1 LRPGKK
7 IFLTANPHLDMVK
20 DSLPD
25 IGTIATAEIDGLSI
39 RYARTGISS
48 GIPILLTAPWP
59 ESIYSFHRL
68 VPHLTAGYQLLLVD
82 LPGFGL
88 SQSRFDVMSPE
99 AMGDFI
105 VKLFKH
111 FRISRTHAVALDVG
125 TPAILFTA
133 SKQPELFE
141 SLVIGGGAMRPDLAD
156 GALKELIFSPAGSLA
171 TIGADGVKS
180 YLEQAAVLTPAAIIE
195 DFRAASS
202 GRRLEEATQYV
213 RGYIQDSPK
222 LEPLLSKIK
231 TPTLI
236 MAGKH
241 DQIVPPV
248 NGQFLAER
256 LPNNRNMLLD
266 AEHRIWEE
274 ASKEFI
280 KTIASWLNG
289 GYHIPAKKD

>member
-1 LRPGKK
+1 M
-7 IFLTANPHLDMVK
+7 TK
-20 DSLPD
+20 DSLPN
-25 IGTIATAEIDGLSI
+25 IGTVATKEIDGLSI
-39 RYARTGISS
+39 RYAQVGVSN
-48 GIPILLTAPWP
+48 GIPIFLTAPWP

-68 VPHLTAGYQLLLVD
+68 VTHLAEEHQLLLVD

-88 SQSRFDVMSPE
+88 SQSRFDIMSPE

-105 VKLFKH
+105 IRLLSNFGI
-111 FRISRTHAVALDVG
+111 RRTHAIALDVG

-141 SLVIGGGAMRPDLAD
+141 SLIIGGGAMRPDLAD
-156 GALKELIFSPAGSLA
+156 GPLKELIFSPTGSLA

-180 YLEQAAVLTPAAIIE
+180 YLEQAAVLTPAPIIE

-202 GRRLEEATQYV
+202 GRRLEDATQYV

-236 MAGKH
+236 IAGKN
-241 DQIVPPV
+241 DKIVPPV
-248 NGQFLAER
+248 NGKFLAER
-256 LPNNRNMLLD
+256 LPNNRNILLEAD
-266 AEHRIWEE
+266 HRVWEE
-274 ASKEFI
+274 AANEFNDAI
-280 KTIASWLNG
+280 TLWVDED
-289 GYHIPAKKD
+289 YHLLVAPRYLH

>member
-1 LRPGKK
+1 M
-7 IFLTANPHLDMVK
+7 AK

-39 RYARTGISS
+39 RYAQSGISN

-59 ESIYSFHRL
+59 ESIYSFHHL
-68 VPHLTAGYQLLLVD
+68 VPDLAKEHQLLLVD

-105 VKLFKH
+105 IKLLNH
-111 FRISRTHAVALDVG
+111 FGIRRTHAIAPDVG

-141 SLVIGGGAMRPDLAD
+141 SLVIGGGAMRTDYAEGP
-156 GALKELIFSPAGSLA
+156 LKDLIFSPTGSL
-171 TIGADGVKS
+171 TEIGADGVKS
-180 YLEQAAVLTPAAIIE
+180 YLEQAAVLTPPAIIE

-202 GRRLEEATQYV
+202 GRRLDEATQFV

-222 LEPLLSKIK
+222 LEPLLSEINI
-231 TPTLI
+231 PTLI
-236 MAGKH
+236 ISGKN
-241 DQIVPPV
+241 DKIVPPV

-256 LPNNRNMLLD
+256 LPNNRNILLD

-274 ASKEFI
+274 AAKEFMEAI
-280 KTIASWLNG
+280 VSWVNED
-289 GYHIPAKKD
+289 YHLPAKR

>member
-1 LRPGKK
+1 
-7 IFLTANPHLDMVK
+7 MSK

-25 IGTIATAEIDGLSI
+25 IGKVAITEIDGLFI
-39 RYARTGISS
+39 RYAKAGISD
-48 GIPILLTAPWP
+48 GIPILLTSPWP

-68 VPHLTAGYQLLLVD
+68 VPHLAEEHQLLLVD

-105 VKLFKH
+105 IKLLDH
-111 FRISRTHAVALDVG
+111 FGIGRSHAVALDVG

-156 GALKELIFSPAGSLA
+156 GPLKDLIFSPTGSLT

-180 YLEQAAVLTPAAIIE
+180 YLEQAAVLTPAPVIE
-195 DFRAASS
+195 DFRVASS
-202 GRRLEEATQYV
+202 GRRLEDATQFV

-222 LEPLLSKIK
+222 LEPLLSEIKI
-231 TPTLI
+231 PAMI
-236 MAGKH
+236 IGGKN
-241 DQIVPPV
+241 DKIVPPV

-256 LPNNRNMLLD
+256 LPNNRNILLD

-274 ASKEFI
+274 ASKEFNE
-280 KTIASWLNG
+280 TIALWFNKD
-289 GYHIPAKKD
+289 YRIPLKINTKNKA

>member
-1 LRPGKK
+1 MG
-7 IFLTANPHLDMVK
+7 K
-20 DSLPD
+20 DSLPN
-25 IGTIATAEIDGLSI
+25 IGTVATAEIDGLSI
-39 RYARTGISS
+39 RFAQAGISN
-48 GIPILLTAPWP
+48 GIAILLTAPWP

-68 VPHLTAGYQLLLVD
+68 VPHLAEEHQLLLVD
-82 LPGFGL
+82 LPGFGV
-88 SQSRFDVMSPE
+88 SQSRLDVMSPE

-105 VKLFKH
+105 IKLLNH
-111 FRISRTHAVALDVG
+111 FGVRRAHAIALDVG
-125 TPAILFTA
+125 TPAILFAA

-156 GALKELIFSPAGSLA
+156 GSLKELIFSPTGSLA
-171 TIGADGVKS
+171 TIGANGVKS

-202 GRRLEEATQYV
+202 GRRLEDATQYV

-236 MAGKH
+236 IAGKN
-241 DQIVPPV
+241 DKIVPPV

-256 LPNNRNMLLD
+256 LPNNRNILLD

-274 ASKEFI
+274 AANEYI
-280 KTIASWLNG
+280 DAITLWVDEDYRLL
-289 GYHIPAKKD
+289 AKK